1 MNEWKLYK
9 LDLTKKIVVYKRT
22 YIGCID
28 HKRYTEY
35 NRYKIK
41 TVDMNGKFVTTQFS
55 SERLYFSDFEQVIY

>member
-1 MNEWKLYK
+1 MNDWKLYK
-9 LDLTKKIVVYKRT
+9 LDLPKLTIVYKRT

-41 TVDMNGKFVTTQFS
+41 TVDMNGKFVITQFS
-55 SERLYFSDFEQVIY
+55 NERLYFSDFEKVIY

>member
-9 LDLTKKIVVYKRT
+9 LDLTKKMVVYKRT

-28 HKRYTEY
+28 NKRYTEY
-35 NRYKIK
+35 NKYKIK

-55 SERLYFSDFEQVIY
+55 NKRLYFSDFEQVIY

>member
-1 MNEWKLYK
+1 MNDWKLYK
-9 LDLTKKIVVYKRT
+9 LDLPKRTIVYKRT

-35 NRYKIK
+35 NKYKIK

-55 SERLYFSDFEQVIY
+55 NERLYFSDFEKVIY

>member
-9 LDLTKKIVVYKRT
+9 LDLPKRTIVYKRT

-35 NRYKIK
+35 NKYKIK
-41 TVDMNGKFVTTQFS
+41 TVDMIGKFVTTQFS
-55 SERLYFSDFEQVIY
+55 NERLYFSNFEKVIY

>member
-9 LDLTKKIVVYKRT
+9 LDLPKQTIVYKRT

-35 NRYKIK
+35 NKYKIK
-41 TVDMNGKFVTTQFS
+41 TVNMNEKYVTTNYS
-55 SERLYFSDFEQVIY
+55 NKRLYFSDFEQVIY